1 MASMSAEDRI
11 VCVEMSTDRRGDGFL
26 SDIRM
31 TSSMDQSP
39 LMTSR
44 QFFFGL
50 ANNLHRAIK
59 RNDLFVGHD
68 CQCSQRQE
76 TRDVFSER
84 GVWKYRWSH
93 GSVACR
99 TSSEQAP
106 INRRGTSDWY
116 EIRSGPAFGELN
128 SAVSPPVD
136 STFSEYRRLPRSQLG
151 ALRVCVSVTI
161 AETAPRTGAF
171 IRPL

>member
-11 VCVEMSTDRRGDGFL
+11 VCVEMSTDSRGDGFL

-31 TSSMDQSP
+31 TGSMDQSP

-84 GVWKYRWSH
+84 GVSEYRWSR

-106 INRRGTSDWY
+106 INRRRTPDRY
-116 EIRSGPAFGELN
+116 EIRSAPF
-128 SAVSPPVD
+128 SASRILPCSPGID
-136 STFSEYRRLPRSQLG
+136 RTS
-151 ALRVCVSVTI
+151 
-161 AETAPRTGAF
+161 AE
-171 IRPL
+171 

>member
-1 MASMSAEDRI
+1 
-11 VCVEMSTDRRGDGFL
+11 
-26 SDIRM
+26 
-31 TSSMDQSP
+31 
-39 LMTSR
+39 MTSR

-84 GVWKYRWSH
+84 GVSEIQVESEKRSVPPVIRASADKSTWK
-93 GSVACR
+93 
-99 TSSEQAP
+99 
-106 INRRGTSDWY
+106 
-116 EIRSGPAFGELN
+116 SGLVSNSIGPHFGELN
-128 SAVSPPVD
+128 SAVSPPLD
-136 STFSEYRRLPRSQLG
+136 RTTSEYRRLPRYQLARYQPW

-161 AETAPRTGAF
+161 AETAPSTGAS